1 MCLGGREGGEKEEE
15 KKQEMVRERW
25 EEERKER
32 REGRGKKEEKGEE
45 RKVRFLHACSE
56 HDFELQSTRLP
67 LICHWMWGEPQGW
80 RVSHEGLCGPQ
91 YSQPLRVI
99 V

>member
-15 KKQEMVRERW
+15 KKQEVVRERW

-32 REGRGKKEEKGEE
+32 REEEE

>member
-1 MCLGGREGGEKEEE
+1 MSGRERRWGEGGGEEAGDGKG
-15 KKQEMVRERW
+15 EM
-25 EEERKER
+25 
-32 REGRGKKEEKGEE
+32 GRGEE

-80 RVSHEGLCGPQ
+80 RVSHEGLRGPQ